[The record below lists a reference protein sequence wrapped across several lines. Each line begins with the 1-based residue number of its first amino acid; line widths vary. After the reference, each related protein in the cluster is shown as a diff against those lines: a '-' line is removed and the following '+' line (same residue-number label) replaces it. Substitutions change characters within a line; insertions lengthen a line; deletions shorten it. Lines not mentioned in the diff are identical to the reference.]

1 MRAKRILSTAALC
14 LATFIAAS
22 AIETPSASASATGA
36 QAQRMGA
43 TYNVGQIYIGGN
55 LGMGIPT
62 AIGRNKDQV
71 SFKDVAKLGF
81 SASAD
86 AMRLMNQ
93 SIGLG
98 GEVFYQ
104 TNSYNEDYWS
114 GISRYGSFEN
124 KYQTVGLNLTGRVFI
139 STKALRPFIGIG
151 AGGALVHN
159 SMDFQ
164 PNSKSSFNQP
174 VNYTTN
180 NISPVF
186 GVMTGIYNK
195 IGKRTL
201 LSIQIR
207 LNVITKVKDDVIPVD
222 NADGANTITQ
232 NAHGNQNNIMVTLG
246 LHIGSD
252 RKNQH

>member
-1 MRAKRILSTAALC
+1 MKAKKFLTTAAFCLTSL
-14 LATFIAAS
+14 LATYAA
-22 AIETPSASASATGA
+22 EDPSLATASATA
-36 QAQRMGA
+36 SAQRMGA

-62 AIGRNKDQV
+62 AIGRNKKDV

-98 GEVFYQ
+98 AEVMYQ
-104 TNSYNEDYWS
+104 TNSYNEEYWS

-124 KYQTVGLNLTGRVFI
+124 KYQTVGLNLTGRVFMT
-139 STKALRPFIGIG
+139 TKALRPFIGIG
-151 AGGALVHN
+151 AGGALLHN
-159 SMDFQ
+159 EMDFQ

-186 GVMTGIYNK
+186 GIMTGIYNK
-195 IGKRTL
+195 VGKRTL

-207 LNVITKVKDDVIPVD
+207 LNLITKVKDDVIPVD
-222 NADGANTITQ
+222 NADGANTIAQ